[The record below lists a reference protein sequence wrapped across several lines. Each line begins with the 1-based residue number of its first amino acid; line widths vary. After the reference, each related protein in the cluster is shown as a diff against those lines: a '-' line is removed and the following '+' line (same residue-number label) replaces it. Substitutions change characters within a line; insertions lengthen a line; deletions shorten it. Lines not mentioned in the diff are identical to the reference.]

1 MDEKLEILYKNIR
14 DYYSNDVIES
24 NTNERPDVILNG
36 IAFED
41 TNLESPIIML
51 GYHIKYN
58 NINMDFVSES
68 SQDDIDAKL
77 NYQYTIFIALHYSL
91 QDNFYELEHVE
102 GPEIMKRIENLSTE
116 SKINKQTIIN
126 DVGIE
131 QSIDQYLDTM
141 TYDIVNEFLE
151 NADSLSINHLNIVE
165 V

>member
-1 MDEKLEILYKNIR
+1 MEEQLEILYKNVNGH
-14 DYYSNDVIES
+14 YSNDVIES
-24 NTNERPDVILNG
+24 NTSEQPDVILNG

-41 TNLESPIIML
+41 TNVESPIIML
-51 GYHIKYN
+51 GYYIKYDN
-58 NINMDFVSES
+58 VNMDFVSES
-68 SQDDIDAKL
+68 SQEDIDAKL

-91 QDNFYELEHVE
+91 QNRFYELEHVE

>member
-68 SQDDIDAKL
+68 SQEDIDAKL

-91 QDNFYELEHVE
+91 QDSFYELEHVE

-126 DVGIE
+126 DVGME
-131 QSIDQYLDTM
+131 QSVEQYLDTM

-151 NADSLSINHLNIVE
+151 DADSLKISHLNIVE